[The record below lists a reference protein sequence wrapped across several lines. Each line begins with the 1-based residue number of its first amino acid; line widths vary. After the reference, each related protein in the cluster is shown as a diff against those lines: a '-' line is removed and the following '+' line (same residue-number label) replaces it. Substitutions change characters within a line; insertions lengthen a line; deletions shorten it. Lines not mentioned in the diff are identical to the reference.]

1 MRLERKRNWIIL
13 IQLHRAIKTN
23 LSDRFIEKRENF
35 RKAILLKYY
44 SI

>member
-1 MRLERKRNWIIL
+1 MRVDRKQKWIIL
-13 IQLHRAIKTN
+13 TQLHRAIKTN
-23 LSDRFIEKRENF
+23 LRDKFIERRDNF